1 MKTPEEI
8 KNGLKCCLTSCKGC
22 PYNDPTYCGSA
33 LVRDAIT
40 YIRQLEDRPPMDAE
54 PVRHGKWIEHLNYME
69 ERDGYYWCPL
79 CQKMA
84 TREYNYCPN
93 CGAKMDLEGSI

>member
-1 MKTPEEI
+1 MRLIDADALGKPIYAEDDNLTGAMMTCDEI
-8 KNGLKCCLTSCKGC
+8 DM
-22 PYNDPTYCGSA
+22 YNEGIDAAWNRIKQAPT
-33 LVRDAIT
+33 I
-40 YIRQLEDRPPMDAE
+40 DAE
-54 PVRHGKWIEHLNYME
+54 PVRHGKWIEHLNYKE